1 MEDNNR
7 MNLIIKAATDLE
19 CSSCILGFELSEN
32 KYQKF
37 PLTEV
42 STLGS
47 TFDPLVSVIQKI
59 TGTGPAGGKSG
70 IYRVTIPAGPGIH
83 LARFK
88 DKPGYLGTVV
98 KDKKGVTGQAVL
110 ESVPLDPT
118 MVFMA
123 MALKGID
130 DKLDTI
136 LEIQKDIMN
145 FLEQKEKSKLRGN
158 LNVLTDVLN
167 NYKYNWNNEKY
178 KTNKHIQVQE
188 IKRES
193 EQSIIFNR
201 VQIESSINKK
211 SFMHRDRDVK
221 NKLQKVQSQFEEYQL
236 ALYLF
241 SFSSFLE
248 VMLLENFQ
256 SAYLNSA
263 THKIEDYSF
272 HYRELYTK
280 SYDQIE
286 DYSKSSVRSNVLSG
300 LATVNKFVGE
310 AAGKVPV
317 LSKSKFDETLIDAS
331 TWLDTSSSKKTEQT
345 MSQFL
350 YNRINDVSPFVDNIN
365 NINRLYNQPMELL
378 FDQENMYIA
387 LSE

>member
-1 MEDNNR
+1 M
-7 MNLIIKAATDLE
+7 
-19 CSSCILGFELSEN
+19 
-32 KYQKF
+32 
-37 PLTEV
+37 
-42 STLGS
+42 
-47 TFDPLVSVIQKI
+47 
-59 TGTGPAGGKSG
+59 
-70 IYRVTIPAGPGIH
+70 H
-83 LARFK
+83 LASFK
-88 DKPGYLGTVV
+88 DKSGYLGTVV

-136 LEIQKDIMN
+136 LEIQKEIMN

-211 SFMHRDRDVK
+211 TFMHRDRDVK